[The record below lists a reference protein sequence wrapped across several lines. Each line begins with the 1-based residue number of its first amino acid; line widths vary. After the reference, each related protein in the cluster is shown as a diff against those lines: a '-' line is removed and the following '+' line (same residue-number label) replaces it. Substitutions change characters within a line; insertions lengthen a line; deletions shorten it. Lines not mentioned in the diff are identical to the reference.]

1 MVMPR
6 KVKNKAETVQTDRYL
21 HSLDQIIGLVVV
33 AVVAAL
39 TRLVLVNMVAVP
51 ADKPII
57 LVRMPQLISEVAV
70 VAVEPK

>member
-1 MVMPR
+1 MPR

-39 TRLVLVNMVAVP
+39 TRLALVNMVVAP
-51 ADKPII
+51 AGNPII
-57 LVRMPQLISEVAV
+57 LVRMVHLTSEVAV
-70 VAVEPK
+70 AAVEPK